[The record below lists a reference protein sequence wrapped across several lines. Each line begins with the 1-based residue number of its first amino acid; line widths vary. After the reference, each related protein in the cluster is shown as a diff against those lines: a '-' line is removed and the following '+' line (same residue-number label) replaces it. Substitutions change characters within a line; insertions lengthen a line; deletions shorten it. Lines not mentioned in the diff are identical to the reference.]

1 MAKRKIVTIPDPVL
15 RTKAASVPLTEL
27 ATPALRQLVADMVET
42 MDLAD
47 GIGLA
52 APQIGLRQRLFIVA
66 TKDGA
71 KIFIN
76 PKITKHSFL
85 KVTMEEGCL
94 SIPGVFGTVKRPR
107 RVTVQALD
115 AEGKSFSLEAEGLF
129 ARVIQHEYDHINGV
143 LFTDKVIRMT
153 RGEKPAKT

>member
-1 MAKRKIVTIPDPVL
+1 MAKYKIVTIPDPVL
-15 RTKAASVPLTEL
+15 RAKAASVPLADL
-27 ATPALRQLVADMVET
+27 ATPALRQRIADMVET
-42 MDLAD
+42 METAD

-52 APQIGLRQRLFIVA
+52 APQIGLSQRLFIVA

-71 KIFIN
+71 KVFIN
-76 PKITKHSFL
+76 PKITKTSFL
-85 KVTMEEGCL
+85 KVVMEEGCL

-107 RVTVQALD
+107 RVTIQALD
-115 AEGKSFSLEAEGLF
+115 IDGKQFLLEAEGLF

-143 LFTDKVIRMT
+143 LFTDKVIRIT